1 MNVARLGV
9 AITTVLVIA
18 ASPGLAET
26 KFILGGVNVDPVD
39 PTDPLPAASAPASGN
54 AAALVP
60 LRSNA
65 AALAVGLGVDPGA
78 DPGPPSA
85 DASNGG
91 VGVGGVSPG
100 QTEAEPES
108 QNQEA
113 ARIAEPPTSAW
124 RRMLS
129 AIIRL
134 APAGSR

>member
-1 MNVARLGV
+1 MNAARLGV
-9 AITTVLVIA
+9 AITTALVIEA

-26 KFILGGVNVDPVD
+26 KFVPGGVNVDPVD
-39 PTDPLPAASAPASGN
+39 PTDALPAASAPASGN

-60 LRSNA
+60 LPSNA

-91 VGVGGVSPG
+91 VGVDGGAA
-100 QTEAEPES
+100 EAEPKSE
-108 QNQEA
+108 NQEA

>member
-26 KFILGGVNVDPVD
+26 KFVLGGVNVDPVD
-39 PTDPLPAASAPASGN
+39 PTDALPAASAPASGN

-91 VGVGGVSPG
+91 VGVDGGRRA
-100 QTEAEPES
+100 TEAEPKSE
-108 QNQEA
+108 NQEA
-113 ARIAEPPTSAW
+113 ARIAEPPMSAW